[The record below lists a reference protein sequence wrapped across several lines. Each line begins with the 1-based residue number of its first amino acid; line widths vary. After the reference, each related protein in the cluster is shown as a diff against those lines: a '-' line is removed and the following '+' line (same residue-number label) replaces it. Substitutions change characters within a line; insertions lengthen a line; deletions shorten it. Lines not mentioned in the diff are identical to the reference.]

1 MLTIGLTGGI
11 GCGKST
17 VTDLFKK
24 NHVPIVDADEIAH
37 AVVQPHQPALIL
49 LKQSFGEQ
57 IITSDGTLDRRRLR
71 ELVFNDPVEKKK
83 LEDILH
89 PIIYKTMRDQLKNFD
104 FPYGILSIPL
114 LLETSHQDN
123 VDRVLVIDCPETTQ
137 IERVKT
143 RDGLDDKMIGS
154 IMKTQCSRSFRLQHA
169 DDVLNNNTTL
179 KTLGKRV
186 QKLHDFYMQ
195 MSAGKNSSYPAK
207 YPI

>member
-1 MLTIGLTGGI
+1 VLTIGLTGGI

-37 AVVQPHQPALIL
+37 AVVQPYQPALTL

-57 IITSDGTLDRRRLR
+57 IITSDGSLDRRRLR

-83 LEDILH
+83 LENILH
-89 PIIYKTMRDQLKNFD
+89 PIIYKTMRDQIKNFD

-114 LLETSHQDN
+114 LLETNHQDN

-143 RDGLDDKMIGS
+143 RDGLDEKMINS

-207 YPI
+207 